1 MTINDLKIDI
11 ITAVNQL
18 SDISVLK
25 EIKRSI
31 SSNAFGKSNSTSVW
45 KNADVE
51 IREGVSFDQLLK
63 EQGYKKI
70 TFSEFTSN
78 SLSNDWEV
86 SLDTLLS
93 NSN

>member
-11 ITAVNQL
+11 ITAVNRL

-25 EIKRSI
+25 EIKRKI
-31 SSNAFGKSNSTSVW
+31 STSTIEKSDNTSVW
-45 KNADVE
+45 KNADTE
-51 IREGVSFDQLLK
+51 IREGVSFDQLVQ
-63 EQGYKKI
+63 EQNYKKI
-70 TFSEFTSN
+70 TFSEFTNN
-78 SLSNDWEV
+78 SLTDDWEV